1 MTWVLFGR
9 IVAAA
14 FVISDRGFIVGFGV
28 HDPEDIQ
35 LSTAGDIRKMLK
47 LCGPRGSSGIRG
59 LVLVLDSDDVTAVLL
74 NRSHKTG
81 HPDDNVRFHHQRR
94 MTLTYFQLA
103 AESMFHDER
112 PWTRA

>member
-81 HPDDNVRFHHQRR
+81 HPDDDFSVHHQRR
-94 MTLTYFQLA
+94 MTLADFQLP
-103 AESMFHDER
+103 AESMFHDKR